1 LRFSFLFEVTSF
13 HSGFG
18 KLFRVMVCEKILNPG
33 SGIWSE
39 VGFVGKAGLSLGFLF
54 LAGFSLHR
62 PRQDG
67 RGCRLSVA
75 AHMV

>member
-1 LRFSFLFEVTSF
+1 
-13 HSGFG
+13 
-18 KLFRVMVCEKILNPG
+18 MCEKILNPG